1 MKLSNSLGGAK
12 VAGIVRWEPFRDM
25 MAVRDAMD
33 RMFEERFVRPP
44 LPFGPWS
51 EGALPVDMYETD
63 ESVVV
68 KTGIPG
74 ADAEEIEVSVTGD
87 TLTIKAET
95 RAEEEVQRENYLR
108 RERRSGSY
116 CRSITL
122 PGGLETEKA
131 SADYTDGVLTLSFP
145 KAEEVKPKTIEVK
158 THGTV
163 EVAETAEA

>member
-1 MKLSNSLGGAK
+1 MAS
-12 VAGIVRWEPFRDM
+12 IVRWEPFRDM

-33 RMFEERFVRPP
+33 RMFEERFFRPP
-44 LPFGPWS
+44 VPFGPWS
-51 EGALPVDMYETD
+51 EGTLPVDMYETD

-74 ADAEEIEVSVTGD
+74 VKAEDIDVSVTGE

-95 RAEEEVQRENYLR
+95 QEEEEVQRDNYLR
-108 RERRSGSY
+108 RERRRGSY
-116 CRSITL
+116 CRSVTL

-131 SADYTDGVLTLSFP
+131 EADYTDGILTLNFP

-158 THGTV
+158 TTV
-163 EVAETAEA
+163 AGETS